1 MSRQVK
7 QPTGQKR
14 LTNVAI
20 VRLKKGGKRFEIASY
35 PNKVVSW
42 RNKVET
48 DIDEVLQTHTVFT
61 NVSKGEVAKAGD
73 LKKVFDTDNQSEIC
87 LVILAKGELQV
98 SEKERHAQL
107 ESMFRDIA
115 TIVADKCVNPDTR
128 RPYTV
133 TMIEKAMKDLHFSV
147 KPTRNTKQQALDVIK
162 QFKEK
167 EVIQIQRAYMRLKL
181 RIPGKEGRK
190 LQPKVR
196 KVATKVERDE
206 FEDDELEMVIL
217 IDPGAFREVE
227 ELVREGT
234 KGRAQ
239 IEVLSL
245 KDVEEGDEVLE

>member
-61 NVSKGEVAKAGD
+61 NVSKGEVAKATD
-73 LKKVFDTDNQSEIC
+73 LKNIFGTDNQSEIC
-87 LVILAKGELQV
+87 LQILSKGELQV

-107 ESMFRDIA
+107 ESSFRDIA
-115 TIVADKCVNPDTR
+115 TIVADKCVNPETN

-167 EVIQIQRAYMRLKL
+167 DIIQIQRAYMRLRLSIPSKEGKKL
-181 RIPGKEGRK
+181 RS
-190 LQPKVR
+190 KV
-196 KVATKVERDE
+196 KKIAKKIE
-206 FEDDELEMVIL
+206 EDDFEEDLEMVVL
-217 IDPGAFREVE
+217 IDPGCFREIE
-227 ELVREGT
+227 ELLRHET
-234 KGRAQ
+234 KGKAQ

-245 KDVEEGDEVLE
+245 KDVEEGDELLE

>member
-61 NVSKGEVAKAGD
+61 NVSKGEVAKATE
-73 LKKVFDTDNQSEIC
+73 LKSIFGTDNQSEIC
-87 LVILAKGELQV
+87 LQILSKGELQV

-115 TIVADKCVNPDTR
+115 TIVADKCVNPETN

-162 QFKEK
+162 QFTDK
-167 EVIQIQRAYMRLKL
+167 EVIQIQRAYMRLRL
-181 RIPGKEGRK
+181 SIPGKEGKK
-190 LQPKVR
+190 LRSKI
-196 KVATKVERDE
+196 KKIAKKVE
-206 FEDDELEMVIL
+206 EDDFEEDLEMVVL
-217 IDPGAFREVE
+217 IDPGCFREIE
-227 ELVREGT
+227 ELLRHET
-234 KGRAQ
+234 KGKAQ

-245 KDVEEGDEVLE
+245 KDVEEGDELME

>member
-61 NVSKGEVAKAGD
+61 NVSKGEVAKAKE
-73 LKKVFDTDNQSEIC
+73 LKDIFGTDNQSEIC
-87 LVILAKGELQV
+87 LQILSKGELQV

-107 ESMFRDIA
+107 ESSFRDIA
-115 TIVADKCVNPDTR
+115 TIVADKCVNPETN

-162 QFKEK
+162 QFTEK
-167 EVIQIQRAYMRLKL
+167 EVIQIQRAYMRLRL
-181 RIPGKEGRK
+181 SIPGKEGKK
-190 LQPKVR
+190 LRGKI
-196 KVATKVERDE
+196 KKIAKKVE
-206 FEDDELEMVIL
+206 EDDFEEDLEMVVL
-217 IDPGAFREVE
+217 IDPGCFREIE
-227 ELVREGT
+227 ELLRHET
-234 KGRAQ
+234 KGKAQ
-239 IEVLSL
+239 IEVLCL
-245 KDVEEGDEVLE
+245 KDVEEGDELLE

>member
-7 QPTGQKR
+7 QPVGQKR

-35 PNKVVSW
+35 PNKVNSW

-61 NVSKGEVAKAGD
+61 NVSKGEVAKAVD
-73 LKKVFDTDNQSEIC
+73 LKKIFGTDNQPEIC
-87 LVILAKGELQV
+87 LEILAKGELQV

-115 TIVADKCVNPDTR
+115 TIVSDKCVNPDTN

-133 TMIEKAMKDLHFSV
+133 TMIEKAMKELHFSV

-162 QFKEK
+162 QFTEK
-167 EVIQIQRAYMRLKL
+167 ETIKIQRAYMRLKL
-181 RIPGKEGRK
+181 TIPGKEGRK
-190 LQPKVR
+190 LQPKI
-196 KVATKVERDE
+196 KKIAKKVEKDE
-206 FEDDELEMVIL
+206 FDDELEMVVL
-217 IDPGAFREVE
+217 IDPGSFREIE
-227 ELVREGT
+227 ELVRELT
-234 KGRAQ
+234 KGKAQ

-245 KDVEEGDEVLE
+245 KDVEEGDEFFE

>member
-61 NVSKGEVAKAGD
+61 NVSKGEVAKAVD
-73 LKKVFDTDNQSEIC
+73 LKKIFGKDNQTEIC
-87 LVILAKGELQV
+87 LEILAKGELQV
-98 SEKERHAQL
+98 SEKERQAQL

-115 TIVADKCVNPDTR
+115 TIVADKCVNPDTN

-162 QFKEK
+162 QFTEK
-167 EVIQIQRAYMRLKL
+167 ETIHIQRAYMRLKL
-181 RIPGKEGRK
+181 VIPAKEGKK
-190 LQPKVR
+190 LQTKI
-196 KVATKVERDE
+196 KKIAKKVERDD
-206 FEDDELEMVIL
+206 FDDELEMVVL
-217 IDPGAFREVE
+217 IDPGSFREIE
-227 ELVREGT
+227 ELVREDT
-234 KGRAQ
+234 KGKAQ

-245 KDVEEGDEVLE
+245 KDVEEGDEMLE

>member
-1 MSRQVK
+1 MK
-7 QPTGQKR
+7 QPTNQKR
-14 LTNVAI
+14 LTNVAV
-20 VRLKKGGKRFEIASY
+20 VRLKKCGKRFEIASY

-61 NVSKGEVAKAGD
+61 NVSKGEVAKATD
-73 LKKVFDTDNQSEIC
+73 LKLAFGTDNPDEIC
-87 LVILAKGELQV
+87 LEILAKGELQV

-115 TIVADKCVNPDTR
+115 TIVADKCVNPDTN

-167 EVIQIQRAYMRLKL
+167 QTINIQRAYMRLKL
-181 RIPGKEGRK
+181 VIPAVDGKKIRN
-190 LQPKVR
+190 KV
-196 KVATKVERDE
+196 KKIAKKVEQDE
-206 FEDDELEMVIL
+206 FEDDLEMIIL
-217 IDPGAFREVE
+217 IDPGSFPELE
-227 ELVREGT
+227 ELVRHETRG
-234 KGRAQ
+234 KVQ

-245 KDVEEGDEVLE
+245 KDVEEGDELL

>member
-20 VRLKKGGKRFEIASY
+20 VRLKKCGKRFEIASY

-48 DIDEVLQTHTVFT
+48 DIDEVLQTHAVFT
-61 NVSKGEVAKAGD
+61 NVSKGEVAKAAD
-73 LKKVFDTDNQSEIC
+73 LKKAFGTDNQDEIC
-87 LVILAKGELQV
+87 LEILAKGELQV

-115 TIVADKCVNPDTR
+115 TIVADKCVNPDTN

-147 KPTRNTKQQALDVIK
+147 KPTRNTKQQALEVIK
-162 QFKEK
+162 LFKEK
-167 EVIQIQRAYMRLKL
+167 ETITIQRAFMRIKVV
-181 RIPGKEGRK
+181 IPGRDGKK
-190 LQPKVR
+190 LQK
-196 KVATKVERDE
+196 KLKAIAKKVEQDDFDE
-206 FEDDELEMVIL
+206 DLEMVVL
-217 IDPGAFREVE
+217 IDPGSFREIE
-227 ELVREGT
+227 ELVRHET
-234 KGRAQ
+234 KGKAQ

-245 KDVEEGDEVLE
+245 KDVEEGDELLE

>member
-73 LKKVFDTDNQSEIC
+73 LKKIFGTDNQSEIC
-87 LVILAKGELQV
+87 LQILAKGELQV

-115 TIVADKCVNPDTR
+115 TIVADKCVNPDTN

-162 QFKEK
+162 QFTEK
-167 EVIQIQRAYMRLKL
+167 ETIKIQRAYMRLKL
-181 RIPGKEGRK
+181 TIPGKDGRK
-190 LQPKVR
+190 LQPKI
-196 KVATKVERDE
+196 KKIAKKVEQDDIDE
-206 FEDDELEMVIL
+206 ELEMVVL
-217 IDPGAFREVE
+217 IDPGSFREIE
-227 ELVREGT
+227 ELVREAT
-234 KGRAQ
+234 KGKAQ

-245 KDVEEGDEVLE
+245 KDVEEGDELLE

>member
-1 MSRQVK
+1 MK

-14 LTNVAI
+14 LTNVMV
-20 VRLKKGGKRFEIASY
+20 VRMKKGGKRFEVASY

-61 NVSKGEVAKAGD
+61 NVSKGEVAKAAE
-73 LKKVFDTDNQSEIC
+73 LKKIFGTDNQTEIC
-87 LVILAKGELQV
+87 LEILAKGELQV

-115 TIVADKCVNPDTR
+115 TIVSDKCVNPETN

-133 TMIEKAMKDLHFSV
+133 TMIEKAMKDLHFSC

-162 QFKEK
+162 QLKEK
-167 EVIQIQRAYMRLKL
+167 EIIQIQRAYMRLKVT
-181 RIPGKEGRK
+181 IPAKEGRK
-190 LQPKVR
+190 LQKKVS
-196 KVATKVERDE
+196 KIAKKVEQED
-206 FEDDELEMVIL
+206 FEDDLEMVIL

-227 ELVREGT
+227 DLLREET
-234 KGRAQ
+234 KGKAVL
-239 IEVLSL
+239 ELLSL